1 MLARI
6 KLAALAGAVA
16 LVLGC
21 TGPFLPV
28 RFLPRGGTGDGLHR
42 VLTNRVDAAYLKP
55 GARFAG
61 YDALLIDPVRVSYKT
76 EPPPRGSVALS
87 PDAVERMKRIFRQCF
102 DRELVESGDF
112 GLAPEP
118 GPSVLR
124 ISGRIVN
131 LVVDAIPDRVGEGYQ
146 VNDTGEMTLA
156 LDVRDSVT
164 GEPLVRVVDRRAIRP
179 AGAGLGVLYQ
189 SSNVRNWGA
198 MEDVFCDWASILRE
212 GLDELRELSEVPE
225 LPELPA
231 PN

>member
-1 MLARI
+1 VVARI
-6 KLAALAGAVA
+6 KLAALAGAIA
-16 LVLGC
+16 LGVSC

-42 VLTNRVDAAYLKP
+42 VLSNRVDAAFLKP
-55 GARFAG
+55 GARFAA

-102 DRELVESGDF
+102 DRQLVESGDF

-118 GPSVLR
+118 GPGVLR
-124 ISGRIVN
+124 ISGQVVN
-131 LVVDAIPDRVGEGYQ
+131 LVVDAIPDRGGEAYL

-164 GEPLVRVVDRRAIRP
+164 GEHLVRVVDRRAIRP
-179 AGAGLGVLYQ
+179 ASVALGRLYE
-189 SSNVRNWGA
+189 SSTVRNWGA
-198 MEDVFCDWASILRE
+198 LEDVFCSWALTLRE
-212 GLDELRELSEVPE
+212 GLDELRELPAVPAA
-225 LPELPA
+225 PA
-231 PN
+231 PE